1 VGPNELKTPNTSHP
15 TPTLTKESVTATYV
29 SMIRSTLGRLALK
42 EPQILHVTTVFT
54 AANLQQVQV
63 LSRTKR
69 KQHTHTHLYVERSL
83 RKARVCERVLPN
95 IGRVE
100 FAEIAT
106 CAEPIGDD
114 ATRVAASSGG

>member
-1 VGPNELKTPNTSHP
+1 MEPNDLKTPNTSRP
-15 TPTLTKESVTATYV
+15 TPALTKESVTATYV
-29 SMIRSTLGRLALK
+29 SMVRSTLGRLTLK
-42 EPQILHVTTVFT
+42 EPQSLHVTTVLT

-63 LSRTKR
+63 LSRTKGR
-69 KQHTHTHLYVERSL
+69 QNTHLYVERSL

-100 FAEIAT
+100 FAEMAA